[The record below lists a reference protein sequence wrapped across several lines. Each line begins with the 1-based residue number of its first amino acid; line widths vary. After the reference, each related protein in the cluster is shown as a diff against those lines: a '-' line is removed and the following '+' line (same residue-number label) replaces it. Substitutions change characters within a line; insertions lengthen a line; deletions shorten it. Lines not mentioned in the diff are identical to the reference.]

1 MKKNFNRIILA
12 LPNSGSES
20 LKKVLNEKSN
30 INVEQH
36 YNDFTLERYKYSS
49 FSSKVFMK
57 LQYEIAKLLLREGI
71 WSKHKNTH
79 FTEEYRFL
87 RNFHSDICEFDLKL
101 FNKIISFLDKNKN
114 VILKQHY
121 PPTEKNKL
129 FFKNF
134 KKVILIRATNNAL
147 NKYYVRFKKLE
158 NENLLDYY
166 ILNLKNDIDN
176 WKKGW
181 IYEPNSLIINHEDLI
196 LKPLLYLKQI
206 ENFLEIKI
214 NLSSDFKFPK
224 INPSK

>member
-79 FTEEYRFL
+79 LTEEYRFL

-134 KKVILIRATNNAL
+134 KKVILIRSTNNAL